1 LVSFG
6 LLDVTTWFWCLLP
19 WLKTSV
25 CLVPSLPGRLL
36 QDRMDRTVPHFDTLT
51 SNAGRLG
58 AAGSINA

>member
-1 LVSFG
+1 MGKIRLKCQIA
-6 LLDVTTWFWCLLP
+6 D
-19 WLKTSV
+19 LKTSV

-58 AAGSINA
+58 AAGSINALKSFF